1 MVREKKA
8 TSEPATKKDI
18 IRSKNTVKM
27 RMVVAPG
34 GINKKVKREYAN
46 IATE

>member
-8 TSEPATKKDI
+8 TSEPATKNDI
-18 IRSKNTVKM
+18 TKSRNTVKM
-27 RMVVAPG
+27 RMVVAAG

-46 IATE
+46 VATE